1 MITKEIFS
9 YLSLNKTFKLI
20 KIKITKR
27 DVRIFILGMIA
38 FFAIESIY
46 SWKETKS
53 EFLRGWNDGNDYP
66 AATKTN

>member
-1 MITKEIFS
+1 M
-9 YLSLNKTFKLI
+9 
-20 KIKITKR
+20 KITKR
-27 DVRIFILGMIA
+27 DIRIFILGMIA

-53 EFLRGWNDGNDYP
+53 EFLRGWNDGYNQP